1 MRRALAGV
9 VLLLT
14 GVGCVDESFQIG
26 DEGYELPATL
36 EDVVAHAQTVA
47 TGWDPDAY
55 LWGMGGDFTVTDSA
69 ARAYDHSY
77 RFYSIRQKRRLDLH
91 MFSGTPYATDRS
103 KWPPPTP
110 VSVNQ
115 PVIGSAEAV
124 ATIVQAARDFGITI
138 PENLTA
144 RFLGF
149 PVWPENDLPDNQV
162 VAWRVDLL
170 ELRPTGPPGQ
180 QILVWW
186 SVMRGYVDPA
196 NGDILE
202 VIRREEVYPRFDNSP
217 PP

>member
-124 ATIVQAARDFGITI
+124 
-138 PENLTA
+138 
-144 RFLGF
+144 
-149 PVWPENDLPDNQV
+149 QV